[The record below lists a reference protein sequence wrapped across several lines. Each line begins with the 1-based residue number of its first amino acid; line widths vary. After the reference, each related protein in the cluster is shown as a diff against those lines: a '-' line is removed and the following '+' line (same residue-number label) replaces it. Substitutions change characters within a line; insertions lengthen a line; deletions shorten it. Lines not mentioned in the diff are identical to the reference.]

1 MFLYTIV
8 CPKNPWMM
16 QHKDED
22 WDWSYFIK
30 AYVFLIN
37 LLMERRLIN
46 NNQANS
52 NIINQPQMQGVNSN

>member
-1 MFLYTIV
+1 MLLYTIV
-8 CPKNPWMM
+8 CPKNPMM
-16 QHKDED
+16 QRKVED